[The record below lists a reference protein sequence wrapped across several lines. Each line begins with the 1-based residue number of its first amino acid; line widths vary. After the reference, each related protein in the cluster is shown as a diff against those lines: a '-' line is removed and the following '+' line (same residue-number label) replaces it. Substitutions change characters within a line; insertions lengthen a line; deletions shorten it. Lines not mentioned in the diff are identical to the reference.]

1 MYYLFI
7 FLELLLYAILLGDN
21 IFIFIFL
28 NVIYF

>member
-7 FLELLLYAILLGDN
+7 FLELLLYAILLRDN
-21 IFIFIFL
+21 IFIFL